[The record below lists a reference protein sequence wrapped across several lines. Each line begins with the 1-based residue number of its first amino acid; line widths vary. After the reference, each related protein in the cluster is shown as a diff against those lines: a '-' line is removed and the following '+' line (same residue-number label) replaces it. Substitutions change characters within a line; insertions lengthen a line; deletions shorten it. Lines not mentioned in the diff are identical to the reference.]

1 MNLDLKIRK
10 IPNWPKPGVLFY
22 DVTTLFEDR
31 EAFRY
36 VVDEMCKPY
45 LYTRVDKIVGI
56 DARGFLLASSMAY
69 KLGAGVSIVRKK
81 GKLPYKTI
89 ARDYSLEYGEGTV
102 EMHEDTIK
110 PGERVIIV
118 DDLVA
123 TGGTMKATCE
133 LVEQLGGVIVGVSW
147 LVDLPFL
154 HGSEKLVNYQCHYLI
169 KYESEEIDKKT
180 TLQQV
185 QGGEKQESKETSE
198 QVFPEPCVGAFIFD
212 EREKLFLMKSHKWNN
227 QYMIPGGHVELGES
241 MKQALA
247 REVKE
252 ETGMDLDFIKFLLH
266 LEAIFPKEFYKKRHF
281 IFFDFYCRASSS
293 QPIILNSEAESYAW
307 IEPAEALKL
316 DLEPYTRKTIEYY
329 LKNKDIVAGTQNF
342 VFTKIKPK
350 IGIIGGS
357 GLENLDILQDKK
369 EEKVNTPYG
378 RTSDVVVTGRI
389 GDPSASSGHFVD
401 VVIIPRHGR
410 EHTIKPTDVNYRAN
424 IWAMKELGVTH
435 ILAPTACGSL
445 KEEIKPGDFVILDQ
459 FIDRTTK
466 REQTF
471 YEGRVCHIPMAEPF
485 CPKLRELIYKTA
497 QQLGIRSHKWGTII
511 TIEGPRFST
520 KAESYIFRQ
529 WGADVVNM
537 TTVPEVVLAR
547 EAGICYAA
555 IAMATDYDCWR
566 EASEAVTIEM
576 ILETMKEN
584 AQNMK
589 KLLVEVISKIDYIEC
604 GCRETIKTAVL

>member
-1 MNLDLKIRK
+1 MNIDSKIRK

-36 VVDEMCKPY
+36 MIDAICEPY
-45 LYTRVDKIVGI
+45 KYMAIDKIVGI

-69 KLGAGVSIVRKK
+69 KLNAGVSIVRKK

-89 ARDYSLEYGEGTV
+89 ARDYSLEYGEATV
-102 EMHEDTIK
+102 EIHEDTIK
-110 PGERVIIV
+110 PGERVVIV

-133 LVEQLGGVIVGVSW
+133 LVEQLGGIIVGVSW
-147 LVDLPFL
+147 VVDLPFL
-154 HGSEKLVNYQCHYLI
+154 GGSVKISNYDCHCLI
-169 KYESEEIDKKT
+169 KYNSET
-180 TLQQV
+180 TNQTLQSSV
-185 QGGEKQESKETSE
+185 DTGQED
-198 QVFPEPCVGAFIFD
+198 VGKI
-212 EREKLFLMKSHKWNN
+212 
-227 QYMIPGGHVELGES
+227 
-241 MKQALA
+241 
-247 REVKE
+247 
-252 ETGMDLDFIKFLLH
+252 IK
-266 LEAIFPKEFYKKRHF
+266 
-281 IFFDFYCRASSS
+281 
-293 QPIILNSEAESYAW
+293 
-307 IEPAEALKL
+307 
-316 DLEPYTRKTIEYY
+316 
-329 LKNKDIVAGTQNF
+329 V
-342 VFTKIKPK
+342 
-350 IGIIGGS
+350 GIIGGS

-378 RTSDVVVTGRI
+378 RTSDTVITGKI
-389 GDPSASSGHFVD
+389 EDPSTIRPRAHGREAGSGRSCD

-485 CPKLRELIYKTA
+485 CPKLRELVYETA
-497 QQLGIRSHKWGTII
+497 QQLGIRTHKWGTAV

-520 KAESYIFRQ
+520 KAESYLFRQ

-537 TTVPEVVLAR
+537 TTVPEAVLAR
-547 EAGICYAA
+547 EAGICYSA

-566 EASEAVTIEM
+566 ESSEPVTIKM
-576 ILETMKEN
+576 VLETMKQN
-584 AQNMK
+584 AEKMER
-589 KLLVEVISKIDYIEC
+589 LLTKVISKIDYKEC
-604 GCRETIKTAVL
+604 GCKEAIKTAVI